1 MPCVIVSTW
10 VWAGFRNLPLVNTV
24 WQRWWAVTSKIRL
37 PKDCGFDL
45 AQPPLLS
52 LTLSPF
58 PLIGASSHVVSS
70 LRNRLT
76 WWELISLATL
86 QGGPEPA
93 YSYVSE
99 LENDP
104 SLVELWDAT
113 APVTPW
119 LKLWRDPWSE
129 APVKPHLYSL
139 LRNTGIITVYCTLLS
154 FG

>member
-1 MPCVIVSTW
+1 MPCVTVSTW

-45 AQPPLLS
+45 AQPPL
-52 LTLSPF
+52 F
-58 PLIGASSHVVSS
+58 PLIEASSHVVSS
-70 LRNRLT
+70 LSKRLT
-76 WWELISLATL
+76 WWEQISLATL
-86 QGGPEPA
+86 QWEPEPA

-104 SLVELWDAT
+104 SLVELWDAR

-119 LKLWRDPWSE
+119 LKLWRDPESE
-129 APVKPHLYSL
+129 GPAKPHSYSL